1 MVLYRQFYLFLQDG
15 RVLEWVRP
23 EGHLECIAD
32 QIVEDSNSLSAGEER
47 NLLALN
53 RSVYELLQQGR
64 WAPVPNLQK

>member
-23 EGHLECIAD
+23 EGQLECIGD
-32 QIVEDSNSLSAGEER
+32 QIVEDSNSLPAGEER